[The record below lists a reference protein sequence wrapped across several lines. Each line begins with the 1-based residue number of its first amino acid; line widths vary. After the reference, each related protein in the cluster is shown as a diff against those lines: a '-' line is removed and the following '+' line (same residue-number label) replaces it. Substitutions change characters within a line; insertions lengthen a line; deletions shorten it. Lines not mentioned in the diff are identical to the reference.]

1 MKEAAAAYLA
11 KARQALD
18 KPRRVFAIGLYDEA
32 GRHAYYATFHAAQAL
47 LFERTDKVCA
57 THQGVKAEFA
67 PLAKSDTRIERKHT
81 AFLATHQGVKAEF
94 ARLAKSDTRI
104 ERKHTAFLAR
114 AYSLKSAADYETG
127 AAANVTA
134 TQASEAIGLAED
146 FVTVIER
153 FAAE

>member
-18 KPRRVFAIGLYDEA
+18 KARRVLAIGLCDEA
-32 GRHAYYATFHAAQAL
+32 GRHAYYAAFHAAQAL
-47 LFERTDKVCA
+47 LFERADKVY
-57 THQGVKAEFA
+57 
-67 PLAKSDTRIERKHT
+67 
-81 AFLATHQGVKAEF
+81 ATHQGVKAEF

-127 AAANVTA
+127 AAANVTEA
-134 TQASEAIGLAED
+134 QACEAIGLAEE
-146 FVTVIER
+146 FVAVIEG

>member
-81 AFLATHQGVKAEF
+81 AFLA
-94 ARLAKSDTRI
+94 
-104 ERKHTAFLAR
+104 R